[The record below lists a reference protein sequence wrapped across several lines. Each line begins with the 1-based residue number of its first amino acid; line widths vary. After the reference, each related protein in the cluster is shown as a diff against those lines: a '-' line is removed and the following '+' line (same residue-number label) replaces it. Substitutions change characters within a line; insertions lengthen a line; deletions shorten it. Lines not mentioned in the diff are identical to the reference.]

1 MNAIGQTVVDGE
13 LADLYS
19 NESNKI
25 EVSLG
30 GSVGIDNVDNQ
41 GDVVVKADNGTI
53 SVSLAT
59 AGRIAVYDLTG
70 RLIAQT
76 YGKVGANTL
85 SVAQRQV
92 VVVRA
97 ANKSFKL
104 AL

>member
-1 MNAIGQTVVDGE
+1 M
-13 LADLYS
+13 
-19 NESNKI
+19 
-25 EVSLG
+25 
-30 GSVGIDNVDNQ
+30 
-41 GDVVVKADNGTI
+41 
-53 SVSLAT
+53 
-59 AGRIAVYDLTG
+59 YDLTG

-76 YGKVGANTL
+76 YGKAGANTL